1 MTGPDGDLRLD
12 TDPMAPPGLGGD
24 AAGAGEGGRF
34 VAGGDAASPA
44 DPIGDALSLGYRAL
58 ARRDRTVS
66 EVRSYLINHGC
77 DEAAAEEAL
86 GELRE
91 QGYLDDER
99 YARRFAEDRR
109 ALDGW
114 GAERIARRLDD
125 AGVPVA
131 VIEATLA
138 ERDPED
144 ELEAAVGVL
153 RGKLRVAPTDDR
165 GRERALGL
173 LVRRGYE
180 LELAYDAV
188 RAFERG
194 AA

>member
-1 MTGPDGDLRLD
+1 M
-12 TDPMAPPGLGGD
+12 
-24 AAGAGEGGRF
+24 AAGAGPAEPSAAVPDGRG
-34 VAGGDAASPA
+34 APMA
-44 DPIGDALSLGYRAL
+44 DPMADPVGDALALAYRAL
-58 ARRDRTVS
+58 GRRDRTVS
-66 EVRSYLINHGC
+66 EVRAYLLNHGC
-77 DEAAAEEAL
+77 DEAAADAAL
-86 GELRE
+86 AELRE

-131 VIEATLA
+131 VIDATLA
-138 ERDPED
+138 ERSGDD
-144 ELEAAVGVL
+144 ELDAAVGVL
-153 RGKLRVAPTDDR
+153 RGKLGTPPADDR
-165 GRERALGL
+165 SRERALGL

-188 RAFERG
+188 RAFERD